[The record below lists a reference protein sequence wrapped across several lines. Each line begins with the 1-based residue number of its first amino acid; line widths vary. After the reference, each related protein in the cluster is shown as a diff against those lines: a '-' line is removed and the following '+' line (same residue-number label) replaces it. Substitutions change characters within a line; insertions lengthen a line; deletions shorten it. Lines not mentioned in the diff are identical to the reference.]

1 MRQTKLLALEHSRA
15 KREPIR
21 MKEMRSNNTLERF
34 QGSIKFGTALGA
46 SAFLLAAFS
55 AGPAS
60 AQAITP
66 ASDTARF
73 IFDTALLLASGIA
86 ALFFVFA
93 FGLRD
98 VGLARLQNTS
108 AVCLR
113 MMGIVAVT
121 AVAFW
126 LSGYNL
132 IHLVE
137 EGGLLGEFQ
146 IWQAN
151 DDDPLG
157 AGYSSA
163 IHWFYRMGPAVMA
176 AAIVS
181 SAVSERVRLGSFLFF
196 TLALGGLIYPI
207 VAGWSWGGGYLDAAW
222 SFYDFGGAGVIH
234 VTGGA
239 AALAAAFVV
248 GPRPGKY
255 VQGEVR
261 TMSSDA
267 LPLTAFG
274 AGLIWVSLLVVMAGM
289 AQSFSTV
296 EAAISIGTIMVSS
309 VMAASGAILT
319 ALFLTQLV
327 YKRIGL
333 VTVSC
338 AAVGGIVAIAANPLY
353 PSVWQALMIG
363 AVAGVIVTVA
373 PPFLNRFRIDDAGI
387 VVPTHLFCGVW
398 GVIVVA
404 WTHPDAWF
412 VVQFVGVTAIA
423 GFACLLSLL
432 FWIALKYTFGVRI
445 RHTSEVTSQMM
456 EDAER

>member
-1 MRQTKLLALEHSRA
+1 MRQTKHVALWA
-15 KREPIR
+15 P
-21 MKEMRSNNTLERF
+21 
-34 QGSIKFGTALGA
+34 
-46 SAFLLAAFS
+46 AFLGVALS
-55 AGPAS
+55 VGPAS

-73 IFDTALLLASGIA
+73 VFDTALLLAGGLAS
-86 ALFFVFA
+86 LFFVFA

-98 VGLARLQNTS
+98 VGLARLHNTS

-113 MMGIVAVT
+113 MMGVVAVT

-132 IHLVE
+132 IHLIE

-146 IWQAN
+146 IWRPN

-157 AGYSSA
+157 VGYSSS
-163 IHWFYRMGPAVMA
+163 IHWFYQLGPAVMA

-181 SAVSERVRLGSFLFF
+181 SAVSERVRLGSFLIF
-196 TLALGGLIYPI
+196 TLALGGLIFPI
-207 VAGWSWGGGYLDAAW
+207 IAGWSWGGGYLDTAW

-255 VQGEVR
+255 VHGEVR
-261 TMSSDA
+261 NMSSDA

-274 AGLIWVSLLVVMAGM
+274 AGLIWVSMLVVMASR
-289 AQSFSTV
+289 AQSFSTI
-296 EAAISIGTIMVSS
+296 EAAISIGTIIVSS
-309 VMAASGAILT
+309 LMAASGAILS

-338 AAVGGIVAIAANPLY
+338 AAVGGLVSIAADPLH
-353 PSVWQALMIG
+353 PTMWQALMIG
-363 AVAGVIVTVA
+363 AVGGVIVTVA
-373 PPFLNRFRIDDAGI
+373 PPFLNRFRIDDAGL
-387 VVPTHLFCGVW
+387 VVPTHLFCGGW

-412 VVQFVGVTAIA
+412 VGQIIGVIAIA
-423 GFACLLSLL
+423 GFASFLSLL
-432 FWIALKYTFGVRI
+432 FWIALKYTFGARLRSTVDR
-445 RHTSEVTSQMM
+445 TAGV
-456 EDAER
+456 AEGE

>member
-1 MRQTKLLALEHSRA
+1 MRQTKLVALWA
-15 KREPIR
+15 P
-21 MKEMRSNNTLERF
+21 
-34 QGSIKFGTALGA
+34 
-46 SAFLLAAFS
+46 AFLLVALS

-73 IFDTALLLASGIA
+73 VFDTALLLAGGLA

-98 VGLARLQNTS
+98 VGLARLHNTS

-113 MMGIVAVT
+113 MMGVVAVT

-132 IHLVE
+132 IHLIE

-146 IWQAN
+146 IWRPN

-157 AGYSSA
+157 VGYSSS
-163 IHWFYRMGPAVMA
+163 IHWFYQLGPAVMA

-181 SAVSERVRLGSFLFF
+181 SAVSERVRLGSFLIF
-196 TLALGGLIYPI
+196 TLALGGLIFPI
-207 VAGWSWGGGYLDAAW
+207 IAGWSWGGGYLDTAW

-255 VQGEVR
+255 VRGEVR
-261 TMSSDA
+261 NMSSDA

-274 AGLIWVSLLVVMAGM
+274 AGLIWVSMLVVMASR
-289 AQSFSTV
+289 AQSFSTI
-296 EAAISIGTIMVSS
+296 EAAISIGTIMVTSL
-309 VMAASGAILT
+309 MAASGAILS

-338 AAVGGIVAIAANPLY
+338 AAVGGLVSIAADPLH
-353 PSVWQALMIG
+353 PSMWQALMIG
-363 AVAGVIVTVA
+363 AVGGIIVTVA
-373 PPFLNRFRIDDAGI
+373 PPFLNRFKIDDAGL
-387 VVPTHLFCGVW
+387 VVPTHLFCGGW

-412 VVQFVGVTAIA
+412 VGQIVGVIAIA
-423 GFACLLSLL
+423 GFASFLSLL
-432 FWIALKYTFGVRI
+432 FWIALKYTFGARLRPTVER
-445 RHTSEVTSQMM
+445 SAEV
-456 EDAER
+456 EEGE